1 MKQKVN
7 LTIAQAGNILF
18 ISLVIYDTRSLI
30 MFIIRAGELIMFII
44 RQKKK
49 RLSIDLNFSYI
60 IDGVNQRRCKST
72 RDLNFSY
79 SYVGI
84 NFREG
89 KFIKLS

>member
-18 ISLVIYDTRSLI
+18 ISLVIYDTRSL
-30 MFIIRAGELIMFII
+30 RAGELIMFII